1 MTEIGGPTTQ
11 AGIRYQDRVVALYLG
26 RMIDARQRH
35 SRDRPI
41 EVRIESPDK
50 VDDFVV
56 HFDDGSR
63 QFFQVKMALQR
74 TGDAWVS
81 LWASMHSQPLSPDD
95 SLSLVLGEPSATA
108 SDLRA
113 LSDRTDGADVE
124 EWFAR
129 LTRTQQHLAT
139 SIARAINAGTAEVF
153 QLFKRIEIKVIPAAE
168 VDRDYVPIWV
178 PESSV
183 TTARLFEALTQI
195 AWEGAETRSRFHSAG
210 LRDRLNSQFEITITT
225 PSSWGLASYLSVVG
239 SLAIIEVP
247 GTDFRPAQGTEFLW
261 PRGLRFDRNK
271 RVDFDDDLPR
281 WRDFMDSEEIDLRNF
296 PSNGLN
302 AMVVIA
308 GPGFGKSTLVHAIAR
323 KISAGGLIPAIIQVT
338 SFSDSGLTIGDY
350 LEQNVNREFGVQID
364 WKAAV
369 ATGALVLFVDGL
381 DEVSSEKRTL
391 VIERLKVYCAAHSG
405 IRWMLT
411 VRDAAALPPFHGA
424 TMIELSPL
432 RDAEI
437 RQYVA
442 FYRAGE
448 PRLADAILRRIASRT
463 DLAHLVRIPI
473 FLALMLV
480 MRLESEDLRRSD
492 LLESYIET
500 LFRPFEFKRTE
511 SDSLD
516 VETLRRIVERAAFK
530 ALETDSVGVSK
541 QLFSTCSKDVG
552 PSISPDIAR
561 EALIRHGVLRRTSL
575 VRLSFPFPI
584 VQEYLA
590 SRELLELPDDQ
601 LAQRLKMMFKR
612 PWAQALQFALER
624 HPDATP
630 IVAQILAQD
639 DDAFYTGLRLIGRCL
654 ANGMLVTPGQWEEI
668 GHRLATIWGTNSW
681 QTNRLVD
688 GIIVDVFSR
697 PLHSAIRAKLSDR
710 YLLHNGAGTIVALNR
725 DSTLSIS
732 VLRELVAGNINNLLN
747 ISDLQDEVD
756 RLGTEAFVVYI
767 ERYKSGSRDGEEADA
782 ISCLIGHMKF
792 GCIEG
797 DTAYSVAMD
806 DAMPLQIRL
815 AAWGKSGRSLDSM
828 IERLI
833 IEGLTAEDYHR
844 SSTAAH
850 ALACSTVNA
859 NTIARLLSD
868 KDLPTACAQKGLE
881 YLISDWCKSNNRDR
895 IQNLLALD
903 QLSRPLR
910 NITLLY
916 SMSIGDVG
924 AFEELLSQFDVLET
938 EFVCATLTLLG
949 HFPERGPVDRVVAS
963 ITNRPWTVK
972 DRVAITSALAIGLT
986 HRISRFSLTASSI
999 ESTAFHPG
1007 RAACHELFNTWL
1019 MHNEYEAI
1027 DRLRLVLDSIRLGFE
1042 SAQHLLRPAL
1052 DAALEAGAGS
1062 DTNDSVLAGRAI
1074 GILQTSGEGP
1084 SEDEL
1089 EKFVKHSSYNLAVA
1103 AVALIAARGTQDA
1116 ADLLI
1121 RLYQETDSAW
1131 LRRDILTNLE
1141 PVASRLSHRIM
1152 RTGNT
1157 LSSVPA

>member
-1 MTEIGGPTTQ
+1 MTETGGPTTQ

-35 SRDRPI
+35 GRDRPI

-63 QFFQVKMALQR
+63 QFFQVKMVLQR
-74 TGDAWVS
+74 TGETWAS
-81 LWASMHSQPLSPDD
+81 LWTSMHSQPLSPND

-108 SDLRA
+108 TDLRA
-113 LSDRTDGADVE
+113 LGDRTDGADAK

-129 LTRTQQHLAT
+129 LTSRQQHLAT
-139 SIARAINAGTAEVF
+139 SIARAINAGATEVF
-153 QLFKRIEIKVIPAAE
+153 QLFKRIEIRIMPAAE
-168 VDRDYVPIWV
+168 IDRDYVPIWI

-183 TTARLFEALTQI
+183 TAARLYEALTLI

-225 PSSWGLASYLSVVG
+225 PASWGLASYLSAVG
-239 SLAIIEVP
+239 SLATIEVP

-323 KISAGGLIPAIIQVT
+323 KISTGGLIPVIIQVT

-364 WKAAV
+364 WKAAA
-369 ATGALVLFVDGL
+369 ATGALILFVDGL

-391 VIERLKVYCAAHSG
+391 VIERLKVYCAAHPG

-442 FYRAGE
+442 FYRPGE
-448 PRLADAILRRIASRT
+448 PTLADSILRRIASRT

-473 FLALMLV
+473 FFALMLV
-480 MRLESEDLRRSD
+480 MRLESENLRRSD

-541 QLFSTCSKDVG
+541 QLFSICSKDVG
-552 PSISPDIAR
+552 PSISPDVAR
-561 EALIRHGVLRRTSL
+561 EALIRRGVLRRTSL

-590 SRELLELPDDQ
+590 SRELIELPDDQ

-624 HPDATP
+624 HPDSTP

-639 DDAFYTGLRLIGRCL
+639 DDAFYTGLRLTGRCL
-654 ANGMLVTPGQWEEI
+654 ANGMLVTPAQWEEI

-697 PLHSAIRAKLSDR
+697 PLHSAIRAKLSNR
-710 YLLHNGAGTIVALNR
+710 FLLHNGAGTIVALNR

-732 VLRELVAGNINNLLN
+732 VLRELVAGNINGLLN

-756 RLGTEAFVVYI
+756 RIGTEVFVLYI
-767 ERYKSGSRDGEEADA
+767 ERYKSGSGDEEEADA
-782 ISCLIGHMKF
+782 ISCLIRHMKF
-792 GCIEG
+792 GCIDG
-797 DTAYSVAMD
+797 DTAYSVAVD

-815 AAWGKSGRSLDSM
+815 AAWSKSGRNLDSM

-844 SSTAAH
+844 RSTAAG

-859 NTIARLLSD
+859 STIVRLLSD
-868 KDLPTACAQKGLE
+868 KDLSTACAQKGLE
-881 YLISDWCKSNNRDR
+881 YLIFDWCKSSSRDR
-895 IQNLLALD
+895 IQDLLAHD
-903 QLSRPLR
+903 QLPGPLR
-910 NITLLY
+910 NIALLY
-916 SMSIGDVG
+916 SMSVGDIG
-924 AFEELLSQFDVLET
+924 AFEELLSHFDVLEN

-949 HFPERGPVDRVVAS
+949 HFPERRPVDRVVAA
-963 ITNRPWTVK
+963 ITNRPWTAK
-972 DRVAITSALAIGLT
+972 DRVAITSALVIGLT
-986 HRISRFSLTASSI
+986 HRISRFSLTTSSI
-999 ESTAFHPG
+999 ESIPFHPG
-1007 RAACHELFNTWL
+1007 RVACHELFNTWL
-1019 MHNEYEAI
+1019 MHDEYEAI
-1027 DRLRLVLDSIRLGFE
+1027 DRLRLILDTIRLGLE
-1042 SAQHLLRPAL
+1042 SAQRLLRPSL
-1052 DAALEAGAGS
+1052 DAALEAGVGS
-1062 DTNDSVLAGRAI
+1062 DTNDSTLAGRAI
-1074 GILQTSGEGP
+1074 GILQTNGEGP

-1089 EKFVKHSSYNLAVA
+1089 EKFVKYSSYNLAVA

-1131 LRRDILTNLE
+1131 LRPDILTNLE
-1141 PVASRLSHRIM
+1141 PLASRLGHRIM

-1157 LSSVPA
+1157 LSSVLA